1 MLPVLALRRSSMPVT
16 IHTYSA
22 LLFVQV
28 DPCWPYC
35 HWLTTVISQYLPGG
49 APLQGTIPL
58 ECACQPPGEM
68 TCEADCADCPDDS
81 QLLAAV
87 LAALLTLAYGLVCSE
102 DADWMPMRSAGGQ
115 DGNQLSAVVESRVF
129 ALGRQPG

>member
-1 MLPVLALRRSSMPVT
+1 
-16 IHTYSA
+16 
-22 LLFVQV
+22 
-28 DPCWPYC
+28 
-35 HWLTTVISQYLPGG
+35 
-49 APLQGTIPL
+49 
-58 ECACQPPGEM
+58 M

-129 ALGRQPG
+129 ALGRQPGRRDCLSVLEPLDLGVVQLDFGKMRDRDPGWQDARYQ